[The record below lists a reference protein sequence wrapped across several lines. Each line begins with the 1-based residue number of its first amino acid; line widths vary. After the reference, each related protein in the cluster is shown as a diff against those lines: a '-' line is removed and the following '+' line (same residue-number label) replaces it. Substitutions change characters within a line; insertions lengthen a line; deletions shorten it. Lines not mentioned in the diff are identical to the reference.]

1 MSFQDPL
8 PSQSRSNRKAPDWVR
23 KLFVSGE
30 IPFSA
35 FMEAALYEPGFG
47 YYAGGRNP
55 VGTVGDFVTSPVISP
70 VFAYGLA
77 KLSSEFS
84 GRVGDVLY
92 GIVDIGCGDGLLLE
106 ALACSLDERA
116 RSRASFFGVD
126 RSLARVPERLRELI
140 TFSTDSSSIPL
151 GLPLLIVCNELF
163 DALPV
168 TRLAVREGSLREAMV
183 RLRDGCLEWSDR
195 AASPEHVEYLSS
207 RGIELVEGQ
216 TADIAPGW
224 SQMYERIC
232 EIVQCGLIVTFD
244 YGFER
249 KQLFDR
255 RIRMQGTAAAYRAHG
270 VHRDLLADPGA
281 QDLTAHVNFSDLIAS
296 GERSGM
302 STLTFARQA
311 AFLLSLGVT
320 DHELFRPWQE
330 RSVGSL
336 QNAVD
341 DFEQREAA
349 RRLILPDGVGEDIR
363 VLVQSRNM
371 PETGW
376 SFQKKIY

>member
-1 MSFQDPL
+1 
-8 PSQSRSNRKAPDWVR
+8 
-23 KLFVSGE
+23 
-30 IPFSA
+30 
-35 FMEAALYEPGFG
+35 MEAALYNPGFG

-55 VGTVGDFVTSPVISP
+55 VGPLGDFVTSPVISP
-70 VFAYGLA
+70 VFAYGLTR
-77 KLSSEFS
+77 LSSEFS
-84 GRVGDVLY
+84 GRVVDALY
-92 GIVDIGCGDGLLLE
+92 GIVDIGCGDGSLLE
-106 ALACSLDERA
+106 ALAAGIPESQ

-126 RSLARVPERLRELI
+126 RSLARVSEARVSERVRGAI
-140 TFSTDSSSIPL
+140 SFSTDPSSIPA
-151 GLPLLIVCNELF
+151 GLPLLIICNELF

-183 RLRDGCLEWSDR
+183 RLRDGYLEWSDGP
-195 AASPEHVEYLSS
+195 ASAEHAEYLSS
-207 RGIELVEGQ
+207 RGIDLVEGQ
-216 TADIAPGW
+216 RADISLGT
-224 SQMYERIC
+224 SRMYARIC
-232 EIVQCGLIVTFD
+232 EVVQRGLIVTFD
-244 YGFER
+244 YGFEQ

-281 QDLTAHVNFSDLIAS
+281 QDLTAHVNFSDLIS
-296 GERSGM
+296 GGERSGM

-330 RSVGSL
+330 RSVDSL

-341 DFEQREAA
+341 DFDQREAA

-371 PETGW
+371 PESGW